1 MKIRDLSLV
10 LNREN
15 DTNISAV
22 LLPSVTDNEV
32 DLSIHFRTITAYKK
46 FRQKPELTKELFD
59 EYDAYFFDA
68 TKIDKIVCKEDFL
81 KRLQDANLLC
91 RVSRSKKE
99 NELILKQ
106 QFPVTINIRHLPF
119 VQKLDIITNPLVGV
133 NTFFLDDYTEN
144 EELSSNEI
152 LDMYQY
158 ILNIAKKIKDK
169 GYSQLESIYC
179 IYNELKEKIYN
190 AEKEHESKNKSR
202 SLNQIINGDCIVC
215 AGYTNYFLAIS
226 DILGLNVGRIV
237 WKPVNGHKSGHA
249 SLIAYINDPKYEVQ
263 GIWGIDPTWDSKRN
277 QDDQAYKNNLSHFLM
292 PLACDEK
299 EKKIHQLENPNGN
312 MYYEINEALSRYQR
326 LSEYQAP
333 AVILKNSK
341 RTLLGRINFIYER
354 IGIKPV
360 SEEDFDPET
369 EISNIKSYANKAFPL
384 FKLEELIE
392 NVTPKKET
400 DLLQSVQSSPSFR
413 SLDEDGKSI
422 YRLVKLLKL

>member
-1 MKIRDLSLV
+1 MKIRDLSLS

-15 DTNISAV
+15 DTNISAI
-22 LLPSVTDNEV
+22 LLPSITENEV
-32 DLSIHFRTITAYKK
+32 DLSIQFRTITAYKQFIK
-46 FRQKPELTKELFD
+46 KPVLTKDLFD
-59 EYDAYFFDA
+59 DYDAYFFS
-68 TKIDKIVCKEDFL
+68 TTEIEKIVCNEDFL

-106 QFPVTINIRHLPF
+106 QFPITMNIRHLPF
-119 VQKLDIITNPLVGV
+119 MQKLEIITNPFAGE

-144 EELSSNEI
+144 EELSSAEI

-169 GYSQLESIYC
+169 GYSQLESIFY
-179 IYNELKEKIYN
+179 IYNELKKKIYT
-190 AEKEHESKNKSR
+190 AEKAHESKNKSR

-237 WKPVNGHKSGHA
+237 WKPVGCHKSGHA

-277 QDDQAYKNNLSHFLM
+277 EYDQSYQNNLSHFLM
-292 PLACDEK
+292 PLACDEN
-299 EKKIHQLENPNGN
+299 EKKSHQLENPSGN
-312 MYYEINEALSRYQR
+312 TYYGIAEALSRYQH
-326 LSEYQAP
+326 LLEYQAP
-333 AVILKNSK
+333 EVIIKNAK
-341 RTLLGRINFIYER
+341 RTLLRRINRIYEM
-354 IGIKPV
+354 IGKKHIN
-360 SEEDFDPET
+360 ENNFDPET
-369 EISNIKSYANKAFPL
+369 EINIIKSYANKAFPL

-413 SLDEDGKSI
+413 TLDEDGKSI